1 MCLAIALGH
10 CMSNRLG
17 VANRV
22 STEWSGACFWP
33 ERSENRPNRLFWWG
47 FECGLP
53 SNMGLIVRFLWEW
66 AGMSDLGRVG
76 LHSLPSNM
84 GLIVRFFVGVG
95 RHVRPK
101 RVLEL
106 YAVCV
111 SLVAAAAALLRY
123 FYIVFKDKKVWKV
136 CKERK

>member
-1 MCLAIALGH
+1 
-10 CMSNRLG
+10 MSNRLG

-53 SNMGLIVRFLWEW
+53 SNMGLIVRF
-66 AGMSDLGRVG
+66 
-76 LHSLPSNM
+76 
-84 GLIVRFFVGVG
+84 FVGVG
-95 RHVRPK
+95 RHVRLK